1 MLGVIKDY
9 LLTVLV
15 RMIIGYILFLSIAT
29 IAFLAYALIFNWSDA
44 VALAS
49 RLASNEIV
57 SLVVWLPFVLS
68 WFNNSETNNRTSYK
82 FDSHESYHNFTSS
95 KFSFEETQCNPST
108 GLLMIGGIGGIDVS
122 GKAYGQL

>member
-9 LLTVLV
+9 LLTVLI
-15 RMIIGYILFLSIAT
+15 RMIVGYIIFLSIAT
-29 IAFLAYALIFNWSDA
+29 IAFFGYALIFDWSDA

-68 WFNNSETNNRTSYK
+68 WFNSSESNNRTSYK
-82 FDSHESYHNFTSS
+82 FNNHESHHNFTSS
-95 KFSFEETQCNPST
+95 KFSLEETQCNPST
-108 GLLMIGGIGGIDVS
+108 GLPMIEGVGGIDVS
-122 GKAYGQL
+122 GTTYGQL